1 MSLTQMYIQ
10 LALRAELRAPLSPR
24 SACNYVSFYADVR
37 RKLKQSVSQSAL
49 RASLDVQ
56 IRIECFGAPRAH
68 HQHARKRR
76 RRRHRASWRL
86 AIGGA
91 RGVLA
96 SLALCSES
104 PLRYRPLRLTE

>member
-76 RRRHRASWRL
+76 RRRHRASWRS
-86 AIGGA
+86 AA
-91 RGVLA
+91 RAVF
-96 SLALCSES
+96 S
-104 PLRYRPLRLTE
+104 PRSHSAVRAHCDIDLSV